1 MESENGQPNMGV
13 HSHNSSTW
21 EAETGGCGLWSAWP
35 TVRTHARTTRR
46 RQNICKKCSSHFTET
61 ETTCKVSARLPA
73 QRLSG
78 AVRGALLEVAHSGH
92 LHLPQAHVEGQRTDT
107 DI

>member
-1 MESENGQPNMGV
+1 M
-13 HSHNSSTW
+13 
-21 EAETGGCGLWSAWP
+21 
-35 TVRTHARTTRR
+35 
-46 RQNICKKCSSHFTET
+46 
-61 ETTCKVSARLPA
+61 SARLPV

-78 AVRGALLEVAHSGH
+78 AVRGAPLEVAHSGH

>member
-1 MESENGQPNMGV
+1 MR
-13 HSHNSSTW
+13 
-21 EAETGGCGLWSAWP
+21 SAWP
-35 TVRTHARTTRR
+35 TVRTRARTTRR
-46 RQNICKKCSSHFTET
+46 QDRREKCSSHFTQT
-61 ETTCKVSARLPA
+61 ETACKGAHLPA

-78 AVRGALLEVAHSGH
+78 AVRGAPLEVAHSGH